1 MKKILLYSKNITF
14 SILFIIALCLSL
26 AIFVLINNGFTLNDL
41 IFYISI
47 VFAITI
53 LVLSLFLIK
62 SCYMI
67 IDTEKEEIF
76 IKVFNWNE
84 KRKYKFE
91 EIDSVVIEDYSYR
104 RHKLLRGVFVFKD
117 KNLSKYQSIS
127 YVSLSSKTVNKKVR
141 EICQFINAELK
152 NSLFSK
158 K

>member
-26 AIFVLINNGFTLNDL
+26 AIFVLINNGFILNDL

-47 VFAITI
+47 FIVISILITI
-53 LVLSLFLIK
+53 FILLK

-127 YVSLSSKTVNKKVR
+127 YVSLSSKTVNKKVT
-141 EICQFINAELK
+141 EICQLVNVELK
-152 NSLFSK
+152 SSI
-158 K
+158 

>member
-1 MKKILLYSKNITF
+1 MKKVALYSKKLTCGISIIITF
-14 SILFIIALCLSL
+14 LTFFITFALIYDS
-26 AIFVLINNGFTLNDL
+26 FVLNDL

-47 VFAITI
+47 VFVITI

-91 EIDSVVIEDYSYR
+91 EIDSVVIEDYSHR

-127 YVSLSSKTVNKKVR
+127 YVSLSSKTVNKKVT
-141 EICQFINAELK
+141 EICQLINSEI
-152 NSLFSK
+152 K
-158 K
+158 KDL